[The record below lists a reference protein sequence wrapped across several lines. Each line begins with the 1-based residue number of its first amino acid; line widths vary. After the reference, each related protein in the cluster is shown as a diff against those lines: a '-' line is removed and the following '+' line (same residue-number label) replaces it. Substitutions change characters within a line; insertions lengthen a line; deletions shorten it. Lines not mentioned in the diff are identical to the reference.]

1 LPEPDDGC
9 CRDFG
14 AAGLTNLLRI
24 RRKVMSSIIAA
35 IMVTLSL
42 ATVTCGL
49 IWDIDFRYRRCL
61 QHLDDARLVRGD
73 LQSIVSSAIFGLA
86 GIISLTVT
94 DVDLVG
100 DVAVSSL
107 RKGLLLAVTAPP
119 LALAAVFLVR
129 RLRSGHASPQR

>member
-1 LPEPDDGC
+1 
-9 CRDFG
+9 
-14 AAGLTNLLRI
+14 
-24 RRKVMSSIIAA
+24 MSSIIAA